1 MDETMKE
8 EFEIL
13 KDKIQNQY
21 KKMQD
26 KAKEQW
32 KKKEKDL
39 NDTFESLRKSST
51 KFQTVQEE
59 LVKLNQENRN
69 LNQQL
74 KEIQSSDD
82 ISGQIERLQK
92 IDTYKKE
99 IEQLGLQ
106 IATARAENEAALN
119 NKNKYKNLFLKSNR
133 EFHELHKI
141 LEGNNNSNQSFY
153 SKIKK
158 YHK

>member
-1 MDETMKE
+1 MKE

-74 KEIQSSDD
+74 KELQSSDD
-82 ISGQIERLQK
+82 ISGQIERLQ
-92 IDTYKKE
+92 
-99 IEQLGLQ
+99 
-106 IATARAENEAALN
+106 N
-119 NKNKYKNLFLKSNR
+119 
-133 EFHELHKI
+133 
-141 LEGNNNSNQSFY
+141 
-153 SKIKK
+153 
-158 YHK
+158 